1 LKQQRNSK
9 EFGLMA
15 EALRAVRTMPQGGAA
30 TRASILEATIGVIAR
45 QSLSGTTV
53 ERVALA
59 AKVAPGTVILH
70 FKRKEALLVEV
81 LDHLTSEFERARA
94 NALRESA
101 TDPVEALKR
110 LIATMFDPAVSAPD
124 KVAVWYAF
132 WGEAGSRRT
141 YLERV
146 GAIDDRYH
154 EDILRIIGDLI
165 RRGGH
170 SHLDAEAVATGF
182 IGVLEYLWQEIMVEG
197 AAFDR
202 SKARRTALNY
212 LAGLFPEAFALE
224 T

>member
-1 LKQQRNSK
+1 
-9 EFGLMA
+9 MA
-15 EALRAVRTMPQGGAA
+15 VALRAVRTTPQSGAA
-30 TRASILEATIGVIAR
+30 TRASILEATVGVIAR

-59 AKVAPGTVILH
+59 ARVAPGTVILH

-81 LDHLTSEFERARA
+81 LDHLTGEFERARA
-94 NALRESA
+94 AALQDAAEN
-101 TDPVEALKR
+101 PVEALKR

-132 WGEAGSRRT
+132 WGEAGSRST

-146 GAIDDRYH
+146 GAIDTRYH
-154 EDILRIIGDLI
+154 EDMVRIMGDLI
-165 RRGGH
+165 RRRRH
-170 SHLDAEAVATGF
+170 RHLDAEAVAIGF

-202 SKARRTALNY
+202 GMAQRTALNY
-212 LAGLFPEAFALE
+212 LAGMFPEAFALRA
-224 T
+224 

>member
-1 LKQQRNSK
+1 
-9 EFGLMA
+9 MA
-15 EALRAVRTMPQGGAA
+15 EAARLIRTSPQSGAA
-30 TRASILEATIGVIAR
+30 TRAVILEATVGVIAR

-81 LDHLTSEFERARA
+81 LDHLANEFERARA
-94 NALRESA
+94 RALEGA
-101 TDPVEALKR
+101 AEDPVEALKR

-124 KVAVWYAF
+124 KVSVWYAF
-132 WGEAGSRRT
+132 WGEAGSRST

-146 GAIDDRYH
+146 GPIDTRYH
-154 EDILRIIGDLI
+154 EDMVRIMGELI
-165 RRGGH
+165 RHGGH
-170 SHLDAEAVATGF
+170 EHLDAEAVATGF

-202 SKARRTALNY
+202 GLAQRTALNY
-212 LAGLFPEAFALE
+212 LAGSFPEAFARQRRP
-224 T
+224 TDTPKG

>member
-1 LKQQRNSK
+1 
-9 EFGLMA
+9 MA
-15 EALRAVRTMPQGGAA
+15 QALREARTTPQSGAA
-30 TRASILEATIGVIAR
+30 TRASILEATVGVIAR

-81 LDHLTSEFERARA
+81 LDHLASEFERARRQ
-94 NALRESA
+94 ALQDADR
-101 TDPVEALKR
+101 DPVEALKR
-110 LIATMFDPAVSAPD
+110 LIVTMFDPAVSAPD

-165 RRGGH
+165 GRGGR

-197 AAFDR
+197 TAFDR

-212 LAGLFPEAFALE
+212 LASLFPEAFALE

>member
-1 LKQQRNSK
+1 
-9 EFGLMA
+9 MA
-15 EALRAVRTMPQGGAA
+15 VALRAVRTTPQSGAA
-30 TRASILEATIGVIAR
+30 TRASILEATVGVIAR

-59 AKVAPGTVILH
+59 ARVAPGTVILH

-81 LDHLTSEFERARA
+81 LDHLTGEFERARA
-94 NALRESA
+94 AALQDAAEN
-101 TDPVEALKR
+101 PVEALKR

-132 WGEAGSRRT
+132 WGEAGSRST

-146 GAIDDRYH
+146 GAIDTRYH
-154 EDILRIIGDLI
+154 EDMVRIMGDLI
-165 RRGGH
+165 RRGRH
-170 SHLDAEAVATGF
+170 RHLDAEAVAIGF

-202 SKARRTALNY
+202 AMAQRTALNY
-212 LAGLFPEAFALE
+212 LAGMFPEAFALRA
-224 T
+224 

>member
-1 LKQQRNSK
+1 
-9 EFGLMA
+9 MA
-15 EALRAVRTMPQGGAA
+15 AALRAIRTVPQGGAA
-30 TRASILEATIGVIAR
+30 TRASILEATIAVIAR

-81 LDHLTSEFERARA
+81 LDHLSTEFERARA
-94 NALRESA
+94 TALQDSA
-101 TDPVEALKR
+101 TEPVEALKR

-132 WGEAGSRRT
+132 WGEAGSRST

-146 GAIDDRYH
+146 GVIDTRYH
-154 EDILRIIGDLI
+154 EDMVRIVADLI
-165 RRGGH
+165 ARGGH
-170 SHLDAEAVATGF
+170 RHLDAEAVATGF

-202 SKARRTALNY
+202 GIAQRTALNY
-212 LAGLFPEAFALE
+212 LAGMFPEAFTL
-224 T
+224 TT

>member
-1 LKQQRNSK
+1 
-9 EFGLMA
+9 MA
-15 EALRAVRTMPQGGAA
+15 EALRAVRTTPPSGAA

-81 LDHLTSEFERARA
+81 LDHLTNEFERARTT
-94 NALRESA
+94 ALQDA
-101 TDPVEALKR
+101 ADQPVEALKR

-132 WGEAGSRRT
+132 WGEAGSRST

-146 GAIDDRYH
+146 GAIDTRYH
-154 EDILRIIGDLI
+154 EDMVRIMGDLI

-170 SHLDAEAVATGF
+170 RHLDAEAVAIGF
-182 IGVLEYLWQEIMVEG
+182 IGVLEYLWQEIMVEA

-202 SKARRTALNY
+202 ANARRTALNY
-212 LAGLFPEAFALE
+212 LAGLFPEAFALSA
-224 T
+224 

>member
-1 LKQQRNSK
+1 
-9 EFGLMA
+9 MA
-15 EALRAVRTMPQGGAA
+15 EALRVVRTMPQGGAA

-81 LDHLTSEFERARA
+81 LDHLTNEFERARTT
-94 NALRESA
+94 ALQDAA
-101 TDPVEALKR
+101 TAPVEALKR

-124 KVAVWYAF
+124 KVSVWYAF
-132 WGEAGSRRT
+132 WGEAGSRST

-146 GAIDDRYH
+146 GAIDTRYH
-154 EDILRIIGDLI
+154 EDMVRIMGDLI
-165 RRGGH
+165 RRGRH
-170 SHLDAEAVATGF
+170 RHLDAEAVAIGF

-202 SKARRTALNY
+202 GMAQRTALNY
-212 LAGLFPEAFALE
+212 LAGMFPEAFALSS
-224 T
+224 